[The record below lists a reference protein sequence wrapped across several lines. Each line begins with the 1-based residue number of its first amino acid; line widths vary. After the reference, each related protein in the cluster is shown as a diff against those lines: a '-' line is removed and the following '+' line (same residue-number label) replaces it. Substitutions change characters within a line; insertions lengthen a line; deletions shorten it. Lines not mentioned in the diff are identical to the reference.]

1 MEYQNYI
8 DEAAEKKPE
17 INKLFQRLKKKKPK
31 ELDGLFFDV
40 HQEAFKEI
48 DCLSCANCCK
58 TTSPIF
64 RDIDIKRI
72 AKKMKIG
79 VSEFER
85 KYLRMDEDDFWVLKT
100 SPCAFLAEDNTCE
113 IYDFRPQ
120 ACSEYPH
127 TDQRKVVQV
136 LDLTYKN
143 IEICPAAARITNEI
157 LNKIGG

>member
-8 DEAAEKKPE
+8 DDAEENKPE
-17 INKLFQRLKKKKPK
+17 IKKLFQRLKKKKPK
-31 ELDGLFFDV
+31 ELDGQFLEA
-40 HQEAFKEI
+40 HEEAFQEI
-48 DCLSCANCCK
+48 DCLKCANCCK

-72 AKKMKIG
+72 SKKMKMG

-85 KYLRMDEDDFWVLKT
+85 KYLKFDEDDFWVLKT
-100 SPCAFLAEDNTCE
+100 SPCAFLAEDNSCS

-136 LDLTYKN
+136 LDLTLVN
-143 IEICPAAARITNEI
+143 MEICPAAARITNQI
-157 LNKIGG
+157 LNKIGR